1 MNLCLV
7 LDVTALSTALY
18 SNDCFIVSKEQVDKD
33 NQRQHREG
41 AILEDQKGL
50 LTMDDIDLKKQV
62 AICKYMPDSV
72 KKAALEKIE
81 EMKSSIVNDLSLVNS
96 FLMLVSV
103 FRSFI

>member
-50 LTMDDIDLKKQV
+50 LTMDDIE
-62 AICKYMPDSV
+62 DSSSD
-72 KKAALEKIE
+72 E
-81 EMKSSIVNDLSLVNS
+81 EMNVRTKPKGKKGADSITKVTPNEVLIIDSN
-96 FLMLVSV
+96 
-103 FRSFI
+103 